1 MGEMDKIKKAIK
13 KGEEEIEEVFT
24 GEKPSEDEAARDA
37 AAEARPEVAA
47 KKGEVMTAGG
57 PPISNLTPVESYS
70 GREGDRLYLK
80 FFDDSSLAPVLLDDS
95 AELQIQTS
103 VGKEAVSVAATLET
117 EKDGSGQYVSLRD
130 FLIEVTRKFA
140 LKDPEATFLAKVA
153 LTGGGQVG
161 CARFATA
168 QLGYQMKLVRR
179 GDLYRL
185 AETCCNRIPIP
196 VTKLA
201 DTCVVR
207 FRAWDASKV
216 DFIENAEAFRSDV
229 KWTITAV
236 QTALPPTPSTSP
248 TGSNAATPATTAA
261 ATPTFQPWTSSV
273 TSEEGTG
280 EIFEVPLNQL
290 YQIVGEAPQG
300 YCICE
305 GQAMQ
310 YRYICC
316 EREVEIVQYFKPCGV
331 RGVRTA
337 IFIPQNCQ
345 VDRWGCG
352 RTVNVGG
359 MDLAIGENGILNIP
373 PVLEGAVLTLSAP
386 NVTFTPATLDATKN
400 APTVTTFTVAEQAVL
415 ASGRTV
421 QARFVDQSNTPF
433 VHRPLWVLLPNGDEI
448 QIETDDQG
456 YFEAPAGSQVYARE
470 DGLGLAT
477 DLMMM
482 S

>member
-1 MGEMDKIKKAIK
+1 
-13 KGEEEIEEVFT
+13 
-24 GEKPSEDEAARDA
+24 
-37 AAEARPEVAA
+37 
-47 KKGEVMTAGG
+47 
-57 PPISNLTPVESYS
+57 
-70 GREGDRLYLK
+70 
-80 FFDDSSLAPVLLDDS
+80 
-95 AELQIQTS
+95 
-103 VGKEAVSVAATLET
+103 
-117 EKDGSGQYVSLRD
+117 
-130 FLIEVTRKFA
+130 
-140 LKDPEATFLAKVA
+140 
-153 LTGGGQVG
+153 
-161 CARFATA
+161 
-168 QLGYQMKLVRR
+168 
-179 GDLYRL
+179 
-185 AETCCNRIPIP
+185 
-196 VTKLA
+196 
-201 DTCVVR
+201 
-207 FRAWDASKV
+207 
-216 DFIENAEAFRSDV
+216 
-229 KWTITAV
+229 
-236 QTALPPTPSTSP
+236 
-248 TGSNAATPATTAA
+248 
-261 ATPTFQPWTSSV
+261 
-273 TSEEGTG
+273 
-280 EIFEVPLNQL
+280 
-290 YQIVGEAPQG
+290 
-300 YCICE
+300 
-305 GQAMQ
+305 
-310 YRYICC
+310 
-316 EREVEIVQYFKPCGV
+316 
-331 RGVRTA
+331 VRTA